1 MEDKNILRESATEIL
16 VVEDNVYS
24 AYALMSILDQY
35 QLNYAL
41 VLNGDQAIEA
51 VKHRHYSNSPP
62 FQLIVMD
69 LILPSM
75 NGFEV
80 TREILKF
87 YSQKGITPSYFAL
100 LSGNVTETVRQQAI
114 KIGMRRVIQK
124 PIFKAGV

>member
-1 MEDKNILRESATEIL
+1 MVN
-16 VVEDNVYS
+16 
-24 AYALMSILDQY
+24 
-35 QLNYAL
+35 
-41 VLNGDQAIEA
+41 
-51 VKHRHYSNSPP
+51 SNSPP
-62 FQLIVMD
+62 FQLIVLD
-69 LILPSM
+69 LIPPSM

-80 TREILKF
+80 TSEILNC

>member
-1 MEDKNILRESATEIL
+1 MEDRNILKDSSNEIL

-51 VKHRHYSNSPP
+51 VKRRHYSNSPP

-80 TREILKF
+80 TSEI
-87 YSQKGITPSYFAL
+87 
-100 LSGNVTETVRQQAI
+100 
-114 KIGMRRVIQK
+114 
-124 PIFKAGV
+124 